1 MKILYLKISYD
12 MFDCVKYSLARTSH
26 LPSDVLGSFKCNSP
40 WDNRNPHAPLSPF
53 LVAQLNLCLVPRNC
67 QVANEAFG

>member
-12 MFDCVKYSLARTSH
+12 MFDCVKYSLAECN
-26 LPSDVLGSFKCNSP
+26 LEPVIYPLIFGGCVLGSFKCNAP

-53 LVAQLNLCLVPRNC
+53 LVAQLNLCLVPRK
-67 QVANEAFG
+67 